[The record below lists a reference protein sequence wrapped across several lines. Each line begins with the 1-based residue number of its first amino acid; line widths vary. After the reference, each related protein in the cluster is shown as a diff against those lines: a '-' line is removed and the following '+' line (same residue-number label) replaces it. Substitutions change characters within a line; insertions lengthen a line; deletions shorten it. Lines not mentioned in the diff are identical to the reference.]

1 MNNLKTKLSI
11 GLILSVSFLTPIIE
25 VNAAI
30 SKDLLS
36 QEQEEVTEELKGDHI
51 QEIFN
56 SYNSTENIVT
66 FKYDPERTDK
76 INLRPG
82 VATIVN
88 LPEYEKITF
97 FTLGDNK
104 KFIARFNKSIPNI
117 LELRTTAP
125 NYDSNL
131 IIKTDIG
138 SGYNFYLRSY
148 NEFSEEIPHYMV
160 YIIKDKN
167 QEQLV
172 KEIELLKDLKAGND
186 YLKKITS
193 LDQLNSSYKISGD
206 KEISPIYV
214 YDDGKWTFFDF
225 GKNFVSDRLPNI
237 YKVVD
242 QFDSVVNTRIKGN
255 VLIAQSL
262 SPEGWILK
270 NGEKYICVKPK
281 KSLYKIYKDER
292 FKR

>member
-1 MNNLKTKLSI
+1 MNKPKLKLSI
-11 GLILSVSFLTPIIE
+11 ALTLLALFLVPIIE
-25 VNAAI
+25 VNALI
-30 SKDLLS
+30 SKDLLN
-36 QEQEEVTEELKGDHI
+36 QEQEEFTEELKGDHI
-51 QEIFN
+51 QKIFN
-56 SYNSTENIVT
+56 SYNSTNNVVT
-66 FKYDPERTDK
+66 FKYDPEKTDK
-76 INLRPG
+76 INLRTG
-82 VATIVN
+82 IATIIN
-88 LPEYEKITF
+88 LPEYEKITLF
-97 FTLGDNK
+97 ILGDNK
-104 KFIARFNKSIPNI
+104 KFKAKFNKSIPNI
-117 LELRTTAP
+117 LELRTTDP

-138 SGYNFYLRSY
+138 SIYNFYLRSY
-148 NEFSEEIPHYMV
+148 NESSEEIPYYTV

-172 KEIELLKDLKAGND
+172 KEIELLKDLKNGND

-206 KEISPIYV
+206 QEISPIYV

-237 YKVVD
+237 YKIVD
-242 QFDSVVNTRIKGN
+242 TFDSVVNTRIKGN